1 MVRLL
6 ASAWRL
12 RALALGAALSLAF
25 AVFGAASVG
34 AGAAQPGTLFPGSS
48 EPQSVFCTSGANCWA
63 VGLYAAKT
71 GALVNEITRHLGDN
85 SLGGSQI
92 GEALHWKGTKWTLA
106 ATPNPAGTTNE
117 ARNVLNSVRCLS
129 AKDCWIVG
137 FSQANDDPDASLF
150 LHWNSTK
157 WSVGP

>member
-48 EPQSVFCTSGANCWA
+48 E
-63 VGLYAAKT
+63 
-71 GALVNEITRHLGDN
+71 LGQGR
-85 SLGGSQI
+85 SLIPSASSPMPRRRG
-92 GEALHWKGTKWTLA
+92 HRT
-106 ATPNPAGTTNE
+106 AGR
-117 ARNVLNSVRCLS
+117 A
-129 AKDCWIVG
+129 
-137 FSQANDDPDASLF
+137 
-150 LHWNSTK
+150 
-157 WSVGP
+157 